1 MNKNRDIRVAV
12 IGAGLAGLTTAAALR
27 HFGIDAEVYEAA
39 ADKRATG
46 AALGVGSNATKVL
59 RELGIDLASAGV
71 GQITDR
77 FELRTQGGELIRRVP
92 MASMTE
98 ELGAPLVTIRRSDL
112 ADLLHGFLGDRK
124 VNYGAKLTGYRR
136 TPEGVAAEFG
146 DGSVVVADIL
156 VGADGIHSSV
166 RREIAGHDEPV
177 NHGYVC
183 WLATI
188 PFTHAK
194 LPPGYAGHYWGRGKR
209 FGLMDLGNGSAY
221 WWATKNVSDD
231 YRSARDSVK
240 DDVLASFGDW
250 ADEVVAAIEATPAAD
265 IMAVPA
271 WDRPFLENWGN
282 GPVTLVG
289 DAAHPMLAS
298 LAQGGGSSIEDG
310 YVLASALAS
319 HNNGE
324 EALRAYEES
333 RRERTRMLVETS
345 RQVSKIEQIES
356 PVLCALRNR
365 VLRYMPDS
373 VVRKQNM
380 APMIFNF
387 PVWN

>member
-1 MNKNRDIRVAV
+1 MRVII

-39 ADKRATG
+39 ESRRVTG

-59 RELGIDLASAGV
+59 RKLGIDLASSNV

-77 FELRTQGGELIRRVP
+77 FELRTQSGDLIRRVP

-112 ADLLHGFLGDRK
+112 ADLLYESLGDCK
-124 VNYGAKLTGYRR
+124 VNYGAKLAGYRQI
-136 TPEGVAAEFG
+136 PEGISAEFSN
-146 DGSVVVADIL
+146 GSAVIADVL

-166 RREIAGHDEPV
+166 RREIAGLEEPV

-183 WLATI
+183 WLATV
-188 PFTHAK
+188 PFTHDN
-194 LPPGYAGHYWGRGKR
+194 LPVGYAGHYWGRGQR
-209 FGLMDLGNGSAY
+209 FGLMDLGNGNSY
-221 WWATKNVSDD
+221 WWATKNVGNNYVSTQ
-231 YRSARDSVK
+231 DSIK
-240 DDVLASFGDW
+240 NDVLESFRGW
-250 ADEVVAAIEATPAAD
+250 AEEVVSVIEATPTSE

-271 WDRPFLENWGN
+271 WDRSFLENWGD

-310 YVLASALAS
+310 YVLASAIAS
-319 HNNGE
+319 HPDAE
-324 EALRAYEES
+324 VALRAYETS

-345 RQVSKIEQIES
+345 RQVSRIEQIEN
-356 PVLCALRNR
+356 PVLCALRNG

-380 APMIFNF
+380 APMTFDF